1 MITCKIHLT
10 NISQFRFFANMSARF
25 HIAGY
30 VLLQEEKINMQDIL
44 EKGQREDMLLV
55 LTRYRQEEL
64 AELEKYMSE
73 TGILKDKEENTLK
86 SV

>member
-1 MITCKIHLT
+1 
-10 NISQFRFFANMSARF
+10 
-25 HIAGY
+25 
-30 VLLQEEKINMQDIL
+30 
-44 EKGQREDMLLV
+44 MLLV